1 MGGGQVSVTTVEI
14 TSAILGADTP
24 DGPMAVLHYRPAEG
38 DWPTVAMFHDGPGI
52 RGATHTF
59 AAKLAGAGYEVVI
72 PDLYHR
78 HGRMIGYEPAERAAD
93 PSITDRMM
101 ALVRSLTDDGI
112 QADMDAG
119 LAAAGVTSGPLGTI
133 GFCLG
138 ARAVAVALL
147 GQPER
152 YAAGAMWHPSFL
164 ADDSP
169 GSPHHRA
176 GDLSRPLYIGIG
188 GADTMQPQ
196 SKQQPFLDAA
206 VPTGLVEL
214 ELYPGA
220 DHGFT
225 WPDHASYHEL
235 AATESFERTTAMFA
249 KVLS

>member
-1 MGGGQVSVTTVEI
+1 VEI
-14 TSAILGADTP
+14 TGAILETETP
-24 DGPMAVLHYRPAEG
+24 DGPMAVLHYRPSGG

-93 PSITDRMM
+93 PSLTDQMM

-112 QADMDAG
+112 QSDMDAG
-119 LAAAGVTSGPLGTI
+119 LAAAGRGAGPMGTI

-147 GQPER
+147 ANPDR
-152 YAAGAMWHPSFL
+152 YVAGAMWHPSFL
-164 ADDSP
+164 ADDGP
-169 GSPHHRA
+169 DSPHRRA
-176 GDLSRPLYIGIG
+176 GELRHPLYIGIG
-188 GADTMQPQ
+188 GADTLQPQ
-196 SKQQPFLDAA
+196 SLHQRFLDAA
-206 VPTGLVEL
+206 APTGLVDL
-214 ELYPGA
+214 EVFPGA

-225 WPDHASYHEL
+225 WPDHPSYHER
-235 AATESFERTTAMFA
+235 AATESFARTTATFA
-249 KVLS
+249 KALS